1 MTPAFKEEEEAH
13 NGIYIVWYIIMILE
27 TIGVLVISIIW
38 KMLSF
43 KKTHLMERMSLL
55 TLIVIGE
62 GAIGVTK
69 TVSRMMGKNGLDVEG
84 CSLIMCI
91 IAVLVL
97 LWALYFDNFPHGHYG
112 TIRQQLWS
120 LLHFPFQLAIV
131 GVVEGSQQVALARYV
146 LKNYAYIEDSIVK
159 YCYKENLDGEKL
171 RDKLATLVHYWQFE
185 KKLETYGFTDYVM
198 ESVYVVGNTTGICSP
213 ANATSY
219 VENES
224 WPIEFYDITQTMFDG
239 VYQGI
244 GIKLPVDKL
253 EKVYATEIAIHSW
266 KVCGRFL
273 NHHNKDL
280 VNKCT
285 DCLPI
290 LLDQLLHSN
299 GLLHHLPYSYST
311 SQSRHLRLRL
321 HRSSR
326 SCTRYRRSLDLS
338 RCFRYGPLL
347 VPLLAR
353 GTTHMSMS
361 NVPRLVLR

>member
-1 MTPAFKEEEEAH
+1 MTPAFREEEQAH
-13 NGIYIVWYIIMILE
+13 NGIYVVWYIIMVLE
-27 TIGVLVISIIW
+27 AIGVLVISIIW

-84 CSLIMCI
+84 CFLIMCI

-146 LKNYAYIEDSIVK
+146 LKNYIYIEDSIVK

-171 RDKLATLVHYWQFE
+171 RDKLTTLVQYWQFE
-185 KKLETYGFTDYVM
+185 KKIETWGFTDLVLDYV
-198 ESVYVVGNTTGICSP
+198 YTVGNTTDICSP

-224 WPIEFYDITQTMFDG
+224 WPIEFYEMTITMFDG

-244 GIKLPVDKL
+244 GIKLPIDKL
-253 EKVYATEIAIHSW
+253 EKVYATDIAVHSW
-266 KVCGRFL
+266 KVCR
-273 NHHNKDL
+273 
-280 VNKCT
+280 
-285 DCLPI
+285 
-290 LLDQLLHSN
+290 
-299 GLLHHLPYSYST
+299 
-311 SQSRHLRLRL
+311 
-321 HRSSR
+321 
-326 SCTRYRRSLDLS
+326 
-338 RCFRYGPLL
+338 
-347 VPLLAR
+347 
-353 GTTHMSMS
+353 
-361 NVPRLVLR
+361 